1 MGKDPKNDLFHSSRQ
16 SSNSATGCDVIN
28 RWIIGTR
35 NFAKSWAP
43 PCIVVTF
50 RDGPLENLS
59 EGGGRAK
66 YNKNIRTRKN
76 EKMKKKIMRANKP

>member
-1 MGKDPKNDLFHSSRQ
+1 MDHNHVYAIVYSVQTLLSANQ
-16 SSNSATGCDVIN
+16 SART
-28 RWIIGTR
+28 
-35 NFAKSWAP
+35 
-43 PCIVVTF
+43 IVVTF

-66 YNKNIRTRKN
+66 YNKNIRARKN